1 MKGLGFP
8 GRTKA
13 PAPGQ
18 ESHEPSFGVFPNG
31 HVIAGRYKVYGVL
44 GSGGFGRVYLVQS
57 VQTGGVYALKTFR
70 DRFLR
75 DLQARNRFRVEASTW
90 ISLDRHPNIVSANSV
105 DELDGRLYIALE
117 YVPPNEHGINSLE
130 GYFEKRPP
138 RLAQSLRWA
147 IGCCNGMEYAY
158 SKGLRAHRDLKP
170 TNILI
175 GSDGIAKITDFGL
188 ASAIDEVG
196 TATPWDESRAA
207 RIGLAAGELEGAIA
221 GTPHYMAPE
230 QFSPRTECNERT
242 DLYSFG
248 VVLFQMA
255 TGGRLPFSP
264 LRPRGNSETS
274 WAKYFDEVRR
284 LHEKARVPRID
295 SALEPIIRCLLEKD
309 PVGRYS
315 SFAEL
320 RGELEALLY
329 RTTGESVAP
338 PEPLALDV
346 AGWVNKGLSLRALG
360 RNQEAVECFDN
371 ALDLDPDCA
380 TAWLDKGVAVG
391 VLGRHAESVSCYRR
405 VVELDPQDVLAWN
418 NLGRSLLALGR
429 DQEALTACGRA
440 LKLDPGYGR
449 AWNTMGTVLTSLG
462 QRDEALA
469 AFDKAVAIDPNS
481 SIAWKNRGSCLA
493 RLGRHKD
500 AVESFAKAVNIDP
513 LYTDAWVSRGLSLA
527 ALRNFKGAL
536 ACYETALGIDP
547 SHGDAWAYRGNR
559 LIELGRHEEALASF
573 ERAIRLDA
581 KNDAAWEGKGEAL
594 ISFGMHREALV
605 SFDRALRLIPPGA
618 VARRERIQKRM
629 ERALREASGRR

>member
-1 MKGLGFP
+1 MKRLGFA
-8 GRTKA
+8 GKIKA
-13 PAPGQ
+13 PALGQ
-18 ESHEPSFGVFPNG
+18 ERPEPSFGIFPNG

-44 GSGGFGRVYLVQS
+44 GSGGFGHVYLVQS
-57 VQTGGVYALKTFR
+57 VQTGGVYALKTFL

-75 DLQARNRFRVEASTW
+75 DVPARNRFRVEASTW
-90 ISLDRHPNIVSANSV
+90 ISLDRHPNIVAANSV

-117 YVPPNEHGINSLE
+117 YVPLNEHGINSLE

-147 IGCCNGMEYAY
+147 IQCCNGMEYAY

-188 ASAIDEVG
+188 ASAVDEAG
-196 TATPWDESRAA
+196 TAMPWDESRAA

-221 GTPHYMAPE
+221 GTPHFMAPE
-230 QFSPRTECNERT
+230 QFSPRTECSERT

-264 LRPRGNSETS
+264 LRPRSNSEAS
-274 WAKYFDEVRR
+274 WVKYLAEVRR
-284 LHEKARVPRID
+284 LHEKARVPRVD
-295 SALEPIIRCLLEKD
+295 SLLEPIIRTLMEKD

-320 RGELEALLY
+320 RGELEKLLV
-329 RTTGESVAP
+329 RTTGETVTP

-360 RNQEAVECFDN
+360 RNQESVECFDN
-371 ALDLDPDCA
+371 ALALDPNCA

-391 VLGRHAESVSCYRR
+391 VLGRHDESVECYRR
-405 VVELDPQDVLAWN
+405 VVELDPDDVLAWN

-429 DQEALTACGRA
+429 DQEALAACGRA

-449 AWNTMGTVLTSLG
+449 AWNTMGTVLSAQG
-462 QRDEALA
+462 RRDEALA

-500 AVESFAKAVNIDP
+500 AIESFAKAATIDP
-513 LYTDAWVSRGLSLA
+513 LYADAWVSRGLSLA

-536 ACYETALGIDP
+536 TCYETALGIDP
-547 SHGDAWAYRGNR
+547 SHGEAWTYRGNR
-559 LIELGRHEEALASF
+559 LIELGRHEQALASF
-573 ERAIRLDA
+573 ERAIRLDD
-581 KNDAAWEGKGEAL
+581 KNEAAWEGKGEAL
-594 ISFGMHREALV
+594 MRFGMHREALT
-605 SFDRALRLIPPGA
+605 SFDRAQRLIPPGDEA
-618 VARRERIQKRM
+618 GHDRIQTRM
-629 ERALREASGRR
+629 ERALHEAGERR